1 MQLVT
6 EMKFVSQILLTA
18 IDVRREI
25 FQQDNARPH
34 TACLTMDYLQYQ
46 NITVIPRPLQSPD
59 LNPIEH
65 LLGELDRRMRQCQP
79 RSQTIQPLQQ
89 ALQHKWQRILQVR
102 IHRLIE
108 SMSRRVRTVLQ
119 VSSVQDRY

>member
-6 EMKFVSQILLTA
+6 EMKFVSQILLPA

-34 TACLTMDYLQYQ
+34 TARITMDYLQYQ
-46 NITVIPRPLQSPD
+46 NITVIPGPLQSPD

-65 LLGELDRRMRQCQP
+65 LLGELDRRVRQCQP
-79 RSQTIQPLQQ
+79 RSQTIQLLQQ
-89 ALQHKWQRILQVR
+89 ALQHKWQRILQAR

-119 VSSVQDRY
+119 VSGVQDRY

>member
-1 MQLVT
+1 MLERQDGGIGVN
-6 EMKFVSQILLTA
+6 
-18 IDVRREI
+18 RRRNKRFAPNCIVEV
-25 FQQDNARPH
+25 DN
-34 TACLTMDYLQYQ
+34 YLQYQ

-59 LNPIEH
+59 LNAIEH

>member
-6 EMKFVSQILLTA
+6 EMRFFSQILLPA
-18 IDVRREI
+18 INVRREI

-34 TACLTMDYLQYQ
+34 TARLTMDCLQYQ
-46 NITVIPRPLQSPD
+46 SITVIPGPLQSPD

-65 LLGELDRRMRQCQP
+65 LLEELDRRVRQRQP
-79 RSQTIQPLQQ
+79 QPQTIQPLQQ
-89 ALQHKWQRILQVR
+89 ALQHEWQKIPQVR
-102 IHRLIE
+102 IHRHIE

-119 VSSVQDRY
+119 VSGVQDRY